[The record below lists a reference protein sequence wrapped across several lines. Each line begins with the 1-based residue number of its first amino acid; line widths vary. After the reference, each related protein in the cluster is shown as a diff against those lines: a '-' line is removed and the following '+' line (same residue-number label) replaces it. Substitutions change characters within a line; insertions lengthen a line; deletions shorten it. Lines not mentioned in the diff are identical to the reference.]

1 MRVSGGK
8 RPGRLHLC
16 RSVMAGALA
25 RSHVGGACGNPLC
38 IDDTRR
44 VYPSRALLRQDA
56 ANTPVLFGFG
66 RRRRRGWRV
75 PVHRGNIDFA
85 SLTIPVLHGL
95 GSIPWRSRVSA
106 AALDDASRSAP
117 KARSAGA
124 VWRTGGAAHDPSEE
138 DVETESLVVDGVL
151 RSHSA
156 KRER

>member
-1 MRVSGGK
+1 
-8 RPGRLHLC
+8 
-16 RSVMAGALA
+16 MAGALA
-25 RSHVGGACGNPLC
+25 RAHVGGACGNPLC

-66 RRRRRGWRV
+66 RRCGRGWRV

-124 VWRTGGAAHDPSEE
+124 VWRTGGAAHTPVLFGFGRRCGRGWRVPVHRGNIDFA
-138 DVETESLVVDGVL
+138 SLTIPVL
-151 RSHSA
+151 HGLGSIP
-156 KRER
+156 